1 MIDKMNIKITQET
14 SSDPKLE
21 PKEKRYKDEH
31 ILDEITLINCSMIKL
46 YASFVKIFNGRW
58 KIRLEFKVLYVI
70 LILLRNL
77 KRKQWN

>member
-46 YASFVKIFNGRW
+46 YASFVKIFNGR
-58 KIRLEFKVLYVI
+58 
-70 LILLRNL
+70 
-77 KRKQWN
+77 